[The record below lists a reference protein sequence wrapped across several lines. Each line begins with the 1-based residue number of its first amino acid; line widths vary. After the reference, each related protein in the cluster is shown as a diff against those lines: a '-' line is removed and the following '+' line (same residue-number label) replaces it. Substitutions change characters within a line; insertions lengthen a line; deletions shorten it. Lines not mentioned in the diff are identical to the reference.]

1 VEGCYKFLHKVW
13 RTVTEH
19 APAFNPDLPLPA
31 YADMNGVDREIF
43 QWSNK
48 TIAGVTHDIEQAF
61 QFNTVISKIR
71 EFVNALNKQ
80 TPQPSGNAVMTHALI
95 TLLKLL
101 SPIAP
106 HLCEELW
113 HKLGQRNSSIHTE
126 SWPTAV
132 AEALVADS
140 VEIVVQVNGK
150 LRDRFDVPNNTA
162 KEQLEDT
169 ALNLEKI
176 KSYTDGQTIVK
187 VIVVPNKLVNIVLKP
202 N

>member
-1 VEGCYKFLHKVW
+1 
-13 RTVTEH
+13 
-19 APAFNPDLPLPA
+19 
-31 YADMNGVDREIF
+31 
-43 QWSNK
+43 
-48 TIAGVTHDIEQAF
+48 
-61 QFNTVISKIR
+61 
-71 EFVNALNKQ
+71 
-80 TPQPSGNAVMTHALI
+80 MTHAL
-95 TLLKLL
+95 TSLLKLL

-113 HKLGQRNSSIHTE
+113 HKLGQSTSIHHE

-150 LRDRFDVPNNTA
+150 LRDRFEVPNNTA
-162 KEQLEDT
+162 KDVLEQT

-176 KSYTDGQTIVK
+176 KSSYLDGQTILK